1 MEQKPVFSGFHALS
15 EPLRIQI
22 INLLKEGELCVNEIC
37 QELGAP
43 QSKISFH
50 LKTLKDSGLL
60 MVRKQGRRIY
70 YSLNAS
76 QFSLL
81 EEFLSAY

>member
-1 MEQKPVFSGFHALS
+1 MDQPPVFSGFHALS

-22 INLLKEGELCVNEIC
+22 INLLQDGERCVSDIC
-37 QELGAP
+37 EELNIS

-50 LKTLKDSGLL
+50 LKTLRDSGLL
-60 MVRKQGRRIY
+60 TVRKQGRYVY
-70 YSLNAS
+70 YSLNAA

-81 EEFLSAY
+81 ESFLAAY

>member
-1 MEQKPVFSGFHALS
+1 MEQQPVLLGFHALS

-22 INLLKEGELCVNEIC
+22 INLLKDGELCVNDIC
-37 QELGAP
+37 QALNVP

-60 MVRKQGRRIY
+60 SISKQGRRVY
-70 YSLNAS
+70 YRLNET

-81 EEFLSAY
+81 EDFLSAY